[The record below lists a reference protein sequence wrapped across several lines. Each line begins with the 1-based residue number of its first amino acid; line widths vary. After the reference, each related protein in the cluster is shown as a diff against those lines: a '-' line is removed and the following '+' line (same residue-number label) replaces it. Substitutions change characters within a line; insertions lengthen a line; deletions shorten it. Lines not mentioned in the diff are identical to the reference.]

1 MMRRIRE
8 TEVCPICQEGDCTQA
23 MLCCGA
29 CYHFDCLLSWIRVNS
44 NCPQCRKEI
53 PNTVL
58 YREMQLLEASGPED
72 LPEGREALQ
81 DMQNRARRTRA
92 PVVVHGGAGGGD
104 PFSPFIG
111 GGGGIS
117 LLAPIEIGGGSVG
130 NPGYIMG
137 GGPDV
142 GGVVLPTPGGPR
154 HNLMTGRH
162 PHSSLMQHMFE
173 MMASPSGGMFGPGG
187 LGGGGP
193 RHELVIVTSHGDELN
208 PGGLAGGNE
217 GGPRNNGNNSP
228 SGGGGGRD
236 VGRTTMA
243 MHCTTS
249 TQILYFTINNFRR
262 RSSQLFQQ
270 FFNTTSASRRASFY
284 QLFFEFK
291 PHSIV
296 QLVHDLDLSLRSAG
310 KVWRSSLD
318 EHDLFQLKLV
328 QFCFFANH
336 LLPVLWYYWFD
347 KNAKFPATIS
357 HNLRSG
363 FPKWINHVFS
373 FFAWALLFPVVGKKI
388 SLSDLVVEAGK
399 RRSQRASTGSSSS
412 SEENGRRHEQNNH
425 ANGLQSSSAC
435 NDSAA
440 STTSLLSPVRRSDN
454 LHGVYFAGDETASYG
469 LASLRFWNLVH
480 YFGAASYMTTLHLS
494 SVYFW
499 SQTSFYQKW
508 FKSSAVALTVGMSWM
523 TWVKHV
529 LGLELLD
536 EEFRF
541 TNDVLCQNRKFGD
554 RIVRKKLLGM
564 ASVSGHSGFTKQLK
578 QLFVAE
584 LLTQL
589 AENSLFVSFVA
600 GLRSGLVAK

>member
-1 MMRRIRE
+1 MHNMFRRSSPPPPANPAAQHRWSPAATTSTPQLPAVSTASSTPTGSPSSTANNKNKSNVYDSMVNSNNSPTSNKNAGTGGPTPTTSSTTSVAALADENRVAMMRRIRE

-236 VGRTTMA
+236 VGRTSTGSNGNSPLIRNTPPSGPGGGAGAGGPRNSSSVTMNGNGA
-243 MHCTTS
+243 GAATS
-249 TQILYFTINNFRR
+249 PAARNSGAPRTGGQ
-262 RSSQLFQQ
+262 
-270 FFNTTSASRRASFY
+270 SASRR
-284 QLFFEFK
+284 
-291 PHSIV
+291 
-296 QLVHDLDLSLRSAG
+296 
-310 KVWRSSLD
+310 
-318 EHDLFQLKLV
+318 
-328 QFCFFANH
+328 
-336 LLPVLWYYWFD
+336 
-347 KNAKFPATIS
+347 
-357 HNLRSG
+357 
-363 FPKWINHVFS
+363 
-373 FFAWALLFPVVGKKI
+373 
-388 SLSDLVVEAGK
+388 
-399 RRSQRASTGSSSS
+399 
-412 SEENGRRHEQNNH
+412 
-425 ANGLQSSSAC
+425 
-435 NDSAA
+435 
-440 STTSLLSPVRRSDN
+440 
-454 LHGVYFAGDETASYG
+454 
-469 LASLRFWNLVH
+469 
-480 YFGAASYMTTLHLS
+480 
-494 SVYFW
+494 
-499 SQTSFYQKW
+499 
-508 FKSSAVALTVGMSWM
+508 
-523 TWVKHV
+523 
-529 LGLELLD
+529 
-536 EEFRF
+536 
-541 TNDVLCQNRKFGD
+541 
-554 RIVRKKLLGM
+554 
-564 ASVSGHSGFTKQLK
+564 
-578 QLFVAE
+578 
-584 LLTQL
+584 
-589 AENSLFVSFVA
+589 
-600 GLRSGLVAK
+600 